1 MKTPSEDH
9 DLIRWLDGEMNS
21 AERAQFTAR
30 LESDPA
36 LKAEVDMM
44 QRLSADLRSSL
55 PAEMPV
61 PFGDFFNSQIQM
73 RISQEAS
80 VGEPVATES
89 RASWLHWFRLP
100 GFATIAAVSAAVVI
114 AGVMIFQQTVGSSA
128 ESVVLSTYAPSQG
141 VQVSSYHSTE
151 AGATV
156 LMLNG
161 LEDVPA
167 DRKIVGYHIERSET
181 DQAVAAT
188 TLYGGRGEILAVV
201 AKDARNQPRLLAAAT
216 PRG

>member
-9 DLIRWLDGEMNS
+9 DLIRWLDGEMNA
-21 AERAQFTAR
+21 AELARFTAR

-36 LKAEVDMM
+36 LKSEAEMM
-44 QRLSADLRSSL
+44 QRMSNDLRSSL

-73 RISQEAS
+73 RIAKEELAAPD
-80 VGEPVATES
+80 VREN
-89 RASWLHWFRLP
+89 RASWLDWFHLP

-114 AGVMIFQQTVGSSA
+114 AAVMIYQQSPSSGSY
-128 ESVVLSTYAPSQG
+128 VLSTYAPNQK
-141 VQVSSYHSTE
+141 VQVSSYHSAE
-151 AGATV
+151 AHATV
-156 LMLNG
+156 LMLEG
-161 LEDVPA
+161 LEELPA

-188 TLYGGRGEILAVV
+188 TLYGDRGEVV
-201 AKDARNQPRLLAAAT
+201 LVLSKDARNQPRLLAAAN